1 MAALDV
7 TVEVEPVLL
16 CFPSLMFVKSA
27 EVLLYPISNR
37 KPKGQKG
44 IYLGKKRVVW
54 IPTNGGNMLTM
65 RYCFL
70 IALTLVFSFGQ
81 QVEYREAAPP
91 NAAGSMQAPIAFSAL
106 GARWDATISPL
117 VRVRAS
123 IDGQSWTPW
132 TELKRDLDSGLPTSS
147 LAWLGQGVRFLE
159 WDNSTNGVT
168 FVFIDPGITPVSMKN
183 QQPIRSIEA
192 GKPPVISRT
201 DWGCPDGQNYRGTPN
216 YTTVTHLI
224 VHHTADGPVADYA
237 AWIRA
242 IWTFHVF
249 SNKWDDIGYN
259 YLVAPDGRIFEG
271 RAGGDNV
278 LGAHFSGQNGSTMGV
293 SVLGTY
299 TKVLPTAPA
308 LDSLEQILAWKADKQ
323 SIDPLGVRLH
333 PGTRLY
339 LMNISGHRDANPS
352 PFASGTTECPGDL
365 FYPTLPQLRQR
376 VAARLNAIHTATLL
390 SEDAESQGANW
401 VATGLWHISEEKQGH
416 VWWFGNE
423 ATGTYDIPG
432 SASSGTLESP
442 AFEVSSDAT
451 LSFAT
456 WYETENPAGDWDK
469 KIVEVSVNGG
479 PWEVVDQ
486 LLGIERQWI
495 TRSYPLPGRG
505 SLRVRFRFDSV
516 DSTLNSYRGWLVDD
530 IRVTVRQ

>member
-1 MAALDV
+1 M
-7 TVEVEPVLL
+7 
-16 CFPSLMFVKSA
+16 
-27 EVLLYPISNR
+27 
-37 KPKGQKG
+37 
-44 IYLGKKRVVW
+44 
-54 IPTNGGNMLTM
+54 
-65 RYCFL
+65 
-70 IALTLVFSFGQ
+70 
-81 QVEYREAAPP
+81 
-91 NAAGSMQAPIAFSAL
+91 
-106 GARWDATISPL
+106 
-117 VRVRAS
+117 
-123 IDGQSWTPW
+123 
-132 TELKRDLDSGLPTSS
+132 
-147 LAWLGQGVRFLE
+147 
-159 WDNSTNGVT
+159 
-168 FVFIDPGITPVSMKN
+168 
-183 QQPIRSIEA
+183 
-192 GKPPVISRT
+192 
-201 DWGCPDGQNYRGTPN
+201 
-216 YTTVTHLI
+216 
-224 VHHTADGPVADYA
+224 
-237 AWIRA
+237 
-242 IWTFHVF
+242 
-249 SNKWDDIGYN
+249 
-259 YLVAPDGRIFEG
+259 
-271 RAGGDNV
+271 
-278 LGAHFSGQNGSTMGV
+278 GAHFSGQNGSTMGV

-323 SIDPLGVRLH
+323 GIDPLGVRLH

-401 VATGLWHISEEKQGH
+401 IATGLWHIAEEKQGH

-423 ATGTYDIPG
+423 STGTYDVPG
-432 SASSGTLESP
+432 SASSGALESP

-451 LSFAT
+451 LSFST
-456 WYETENPAGDWDK
+456 WYETENPAADWDK
-469 KIVEVSVNGG
+469 KIVEVSVNSG

-516 DSTLNSYRGWLVDD
+516 DATLNSYRGWLVDD